1 MMGRNG
7 QDRSLQT
14 GKRKIRKGKV
24 DVDIAQQDPRAIPHN
39 SKCRYGERGA
49 AAAKPKAQIIL
60 DAAKVSAAS
69 GGNSEPKQG
78 QRSQS
83 ARGFCPRSTMR
94 VPQPDIIEHFGN
106 ADAVPQLPER
116 CLSRKAGIVRCCPR
130 QNKIGPCLG
139 AAGADKFSDS
149 NNSKMRKRKLYR
161 SIGAV
166 LAFSQVFSSSVRRGL
181 SISYTW
187 AW

>member
-1 MMGRNG
+1 MFFAGMIWYNRIIKTI
-7 QDRSLQT
+7 L
-14 GKRKIRKGKV
+14 
-24 DVDIAQQDPRAIPHN
+24 RACPKHGCGNVRTIPHN

-49 AAAKPKAQIIL
+49 ADAKPKAQIIL

-106 ADAVPQLPER
+106 ADAVPQPPER
-116 CLSRKAGIVRCCPR
+116 CLSRQAGIVRCCPWNPQR
-130 QNKIGPCLG
+130 IPAALCLKSCLCLRNIRHFLCFQIHLSEIMSNGNKKPR
-139 AAGADKFSDS
+139 
-149 NNSKMRKRKLYR
+149 MY
-161 SIGAV
+161 
-166 LAFSQVFSSSVRRGL
+166 
-181 SISYTW
+181 
-187 AW
+187 

>member
-1 MMGRNG
+1 MLPRPWCRCHGGRAG
-7 QDRSLQT
+7 WKYAAECRLLSS
-14 GKRKIRKGKV
+14 GK
-24 DVDIAQQDPRAIPHN
+24 PLFFMAIPHN

-49 AAAKPKAQIIL
+49 ADAKPKAQIIL

-116 CLSRKAGIVRCCPR
+116 CLSRKAGIVRCCLRSNRKSLASMIQPVFR
-130 QNKIGPCLG
+130 PKQPEYGLYLCLG
-139 AAGADKFSDS
+139 
-149 NNSKMRKRKLYR
+149 LYYLLYNANAKQ
-161 SIGAV
+161 IV
-166 LAFSQVFSSSVRRGL
+166 
-181 SISYTW
+181 
-187 AW
+187 